1 MTWHCL
7 GLRSGL
13 QAAMADNNELFGS
26 STSQLSFERFIN
38 TINQEQAKDLVR
50 SINL

>member
-1 MTWHCL
+1 
-7 GLRSGL
+7 
-13 QAAMADNNELFGS
+13 MADDIF
-26 STSQLSFERFIN
+26 STATSHLSFEKFIN